1 MSGLFNN
8 LIWFVGVVEDSNDL
22 TNAGRVRVRAFGIHA
37 SDKEA
42 LPTAHLPWATVL
54 DGTFGAAQVIPK
66 EADWVFG
73 FFVDGREAQ
82 HPMIMGRIP
91 GMSLSFGA
99 GAGMPG
105 EDPYLP
111 PETAHEFGKPP
122 LHPYM
127 CGEDA
132 EFGSVIMQ
140 QAFQQSDVKQAND
153 DTFDEPP
160 VMTPVR
166 NTNNTMLKSKNGDNF
181 LLLCDPVNNEAGD
194 FILLSHSSGSVF
206 QIDPNGTIFIKS
218 FGDTYDSTDG
228 VKFTNVEGAHH
239 TNITEDWT
247 MRVETGSGKIW
258 INGDMDIECEN
269 FNVKARNQINMNAAI
284 KTNISGGGVGILST
298 SDDINMQS
306 YGNIKNLCNPI
317 GFGGYYVSAIAG
329 DVHIDSAQ
337 MSLTSLTY
345 TKIYS
350 KGAPSIS
357 LRTLPYPDLGHLG
370 IDIDSKTSVRMN
382 SGITMNISSKLLGI
396 DSLGALGIKSGATM
410 DLHAT
415 GQLGLGASGL
425 LNMDGSLVLI
435 GNGTA
440 SATGGLATGTVT
452 TVKAPQL
459 LQSATSLAPLQ
470 FGIQET
476 ATCVAPGEIPAS
488 RPQLFGNSFVEKQNP
503 ATVSFESH
511 DDERFQDS

>member
-1 MSGLFNN
+1 
-8 LIWFVGVVEDSNDL
+8 
-22 TNAGRVRVRAFGIHA
+22 
-37 SDKEA
+37 
-42 LPTAHLPWATVL
+42 
-54 DGTFGAAQVIPK
+54 
-66 EADWVFG
+66 
-73 FFVDGREAQ
+73 
-82 HPMIMGRIP
+82 
-91 GMSLSFGA
+91 
-99 GAGMPG
+99 
-105 EDPYLP
+105 
-111 PETAHEFGKPP
+111 
-122 LHPYM
+122 
-127 CGEDA
+127 
-132 EFGSVIMQ
+132 
-140 QAFQQSDVKQAND
+140 
-153 DTFDEPP
+153 
-160 VMTPVR
+160 
-166 NTNNTMLKSKNGDNF
+166 
-181 LLLCDPVNNEAGD
+181 
-194 FILLSHSSGSVF
+194 
-206 QIDPNGTIFIKS
+206 
-218 FGDTYDSTDG
+218 
-228 VKFTNVEGAHH
+228 
-239 TNITEDWT
+239 
-247 MRVETGSGKIW
+247 
-258 INGDMDIECEN
+258 
-269 FNVKARNQINMNAAI
+269 
-284 KTNISGGGVGILST
+284 
-298 SDDINMQS
+298 
-306 YGNIKNLCNPI
+306 
-317 GFGGYYVSAIAG
+317 
-329 DVHIDSAQ
+329 

>member
-8 LIWFVGVVEDSNDL
+8 LVWFVGVVEDSNDL

-181 LLLCDPVNNEAGD
+181 LLLCDPVGNEAGD

-317 GFGGYYVSAIAG
+317 GFGGYYVSALAG
-329 DVHIDSAQ
+329 DVHLDSYK
-337 MSLTSLTY
+337 MNLYSTSYMKLTALGTPAVSTQ
-345 TKIYS
+345 
-350 KGAPSIS
+350 
-357 LRTLPYPDLGHLG
+357 TLPYVDATQKG
-370 IDIDSKTSVRMN
+370 IEINSPVLVSLNGGVGAVQVAAATTAIYGAVKAQMTGGIVDVKS
-382 SGITMNISSKLLGI
+382 SGILNLSSTGI
-396 DSLGALGIKSGATM
+396 ASL
-410 DLHAT
+410 
-415 GQLGLGASGL
+415 
-425 LNMDGSLVLI
+425 DGSLVNI
-435 GNGTA
+435 GMGTGDT
-440 SATGGLATGTVT
+440 SPATLTAIATLRGTQVGLPAAIPSITE
-452 TVKAPQL
+452 L
-459 LQSATSLAPLQ
+459 
-470 FGIQET
+470 